1 VSLSADYTV
10 RLEDVFHG
18 PMDLL
23 LHLVREQEVEIQEV
37 EISRVIDGYLAYLDA
52 LSDLD
57 IELAGD
63 FMVMAAT
70 LMSIKSRS
78 LLPREEV
85 DLEDELDPKD
95 ELIQRLIEYRRFKE
109 VSDGLGARFEQR
121 QQLHPRGS
129 HPELR
134 EQGGEVSLELGELTA
149 WDLLGVFS
157 RLMRETLANQPRTV
171 QADARPLRYYV
182 RELAE
187 RVRANQTSSLRALV
201 SALDDGVT
209 RESLVG
215 AFCALLE
222 LVKLGVV
229 RVRQVRDQDDVEV
242 SLSDEAVLDLE
253 GLLDAA
259 RFLDEGEEDPAPLDE
274 DGERITPAAQAGDA
288 AARPAR
294 AETPAVAPDPKG
306 PRLDSDG
313 PDGAD
318 GPEGPEGP
326 EGPDG
331 DGDRDGLDPTR
342 VGR

>member
-1 VSLSADYTV
+1 MTTTSDYFV

-37 EISRVIDGYLAYLDA
+37 EITRVIDGYLGYLDA
-52 LSDLD
+52 LTELD

-109 VSDGLGARFEQR
+109 VSDGLGSRFEER
-121 QQLHPRGS
+121 QQLHKRGT
-129 HPELR
+129 HPEMK
-134 EQGGEVSLELGELTA
+134 EHTGEVSLELGELTA

-171 QADARPLRYYV
+171 KTDPRPLRYYV

-187 RVRANQTSSLRALV
+187 RVRASGRSSLRELV
-201 SALDDGVT
+201 AALDDGVS

-229 RVRQVRDQDDVEV
+229 RVRQVTDADDVEV
-242 SLSDEAVLDLE
+242 SLSDEAIADLD
-253 GLLDAA
+253 GLMDAA
-259 RFLDEGEEDPAPLDE
+259 RFLDEGEEDETPPEGD
-274 DGERITPAAQAGDA
+274 RIT
-288 AARPAR
+288 
-294 AETPAVAPDPKG
+294 AVAAD
-306 PRLDSDG
+306 DSDAG
-313 PDGAD
+313 
-318 GPEGPEGP
+318 
-326 EGPDG
+326 
-331 DGDRDGLDPTR
+331 
-342 VGR
+342 

>member
-1 VSLSADYTV
+1 MSAERDYFV
-10 RLEDVFHG
+10 RLEEVFHG

-37 EISRVIDGYLAYLDA
+37 EISRVVDGYLGYLDA
-52 LSDLD
+52 LSELD

-63 FMVMAAT
+63 FLVMAAT
-70 LMSIKSRS
+70 LMAIKSRS

-109 VSDGLGARFEQR
+109 ASEGLASRYEER
-121 QQLHPRGS
+121 SRLHRRGS

-134 EQGGEVSLELGELTA
+134 EQGGEVTLELGDLTP

-157 RLMRETLANQPRTV
+157 RLMRETLANRPRTV
-171 QADARPLRYYV
+171 KADPRPLRYYV

-187 RVRANQTSSLRALV
+187 RVRLSRKSSLRALV
-201 SALDDGVT
+201 EALDDGVS

-229 RVRQVRDQDDVEV
+229 NVRQASDRDDVEV
-242 SLSDEAVLDLE
+242 SLSAEASTDLD

-259 RFLDEGEEDPAPLDE
+259 RFLDEGEEEADPEGEGERLTSAEPAPVE
-274 DGERITPAAQAGDA
+274 PPEAFAPGEAAL
-288 AARPAR
+288 P
-294 AETPAVAPDPKG
+294 E
-306 PRLDSDG
+306 PRS
-313 PDGAD
+313 
-318 GPEGPEGP
+318 
-326 EGPDG
+326 
-331 DGDRDGLDPTR
+331 
-342 VGR
+342 